1 MKNLQDSATPLR
13 VADIVY
19 GTIVDGPG
27 LRTSI
32 YFAGCAH
39 CCPGCHNPSTWDF
52 AGGREVAVGD
62 LLSQVERE
70 GLNVTLSG
78 GDPVYQAEA
87 LLPFVAALCER
98 GIGIWCYTGFT
109 YEEIMEGRAGE
120 SALRLLE
127 YVDVLVDGPYVEALR
142 DPSLHFRG
150 SANQRLVDL
159 RRSVPGE
166 LVFYDK

>member
-39 CCPGCHNPSTWDF
+39 RCPGCHNPSTWDF

-120 SALRLLE
+120 SALRLL
-127 YVDVLVDGPYVEALR
+127 
-142 DPSLHFRG
+142 
-150 SANQRLVDL
+150 DL
-159 RRSVPGE
+159 LAESGAPA
-166 LVFYDK
+166 

>member
-39 CCPGCHNPSTWDF
+39 RCPGCHNPSTWDF

-78 GDPVYQAEA
+78 GDPVSGRG
-87 LLPFVAALCER
+87 FVAIR
-98 GIGIWCYTGFT
+98 GCLVRTWN
-109 YEEIMEGRAGE
+109 RH
-120 SALRLLE
+120 L
-127 YVDVLVDGPYVEALR
+127 VLYRFHL
-142 DPSLHFRG
+142 
-150 SANQRLVDL
+150 
-159 RRSVPGE
+159 
-166 LVFYDK
+166 

>member
-1 MKNLQDSATPLR
+1 
-13 VADIVY
+13 
-19 GTIVDGPG
+19 
-27 LRTSI
+27 
-32 YFAGCAH
+32 
-39 CCPGCHNPSTWDF
+39 
-52 AGGREVAVGD
+52 
-62 LLSQVERE
+62 
-70 GLNVTLSG
+70 
-78 GDPVYQAEA
+78 
-87 LLPFVAALCER
+87 
-98 GIGIWCYTGFT
+98 
-109 YEEIMEGRAGE
+109 MEGRAGE